1 MSKFVLSTR
10 QAVRLQRLSQADD
23 QLFCT
28 LKISSGTLLTNIF
41 LPNIANIRYVILP
54 KNKTNILVQSSEFG
68 TEQLGRFAS
77 IIARIRAAMIFKRK
91 NILIFDNFQIF
102 AVGPK
107 LSRKIFLATVRR
119 MSKSGAALDGP
130 IIQKYP
136 ELLIGWKNLHDNSLP
151 VAKISNVS
159 SKIAIVVHIYYTE
172 TWAEIATILRRIDY
186 EFDLIVTVSSSDKSV
201 VAAIY
206 RDFTNADVEIIENRG
221 RDVRPFLVL
230 LERGRFDRYRYVCK
244 IHGKKSDDG
253 GRMAN
258 LGAIWRNRMFFDLLA
273 APNALDSILNV
284 FDRDPNIGMLGS
296 AAYRYPSQLCSVAL
310 SWGKNRPLVLD
321 IAEKMGIGADQFA
334 LDFFCGTMFWVRPE
348 TLRPLRELRLAG
360 NFPDEM
366 GKLDGGLE
374 HAIERLFSAAVV
386 ASGFRIEGVDCVR
399 LL

>member
-1 MSKFVLSTR
+1 
-10 QAVRLQRLSQADD
+10 
-23 QLFCT
+23 
-28 LKISSGTLLTNIF
+28 
-41 LPNIANIRYVILP
+41 
-54 KNKTNILVQSSEFG
+54 
-68 TEQLGRFAS
+68 
-77 IIARIRAAMIFKRK
+77 
-91 NILIFDNFQIF
+91 
-102 AVGPK
+102 
-107 LSRKIFLATVRR
+107 